1 MPSIKKKKSQ
11 LPQKKK
17 DAPARPRNLRIFYFI
32 LFALPLVFLLLLEGV
47 LRLLT
52 DDPITPLVVRREERG
67 KPFYQLNAR
76 VGERFFLGGVAAV
89 PEVYPQRF
97 AYTKPSNGLRVFCL
111 GGSTM
116 ASFPYEL
123 HARVSSLLQDRLQ
136 LMYPG
141 KTVEVINAGMAAI
154 NSYAVVEFAREL
166 ATYEPDLFVM
176 YLGHNE
182 FYGALGVGSTQSLG
196 QNRGLVRVYLRLQKF
211 RTFMLL
217 RRLIMALRQGLPS
230 NTNVPAGQQTLM
242 EGMAAEKAIAFKS
255 EMYQRGLA
263 QFRDNLA
270 EILAI
275 AQQQRVPIIVGT
287 LVSNMRDMAPF
298 ESEDAP
304 DLPAE
309 QKRQWQQLFEQA
321 WQLQR
326 QQNYAEA
333 KRLFQEAVAIDSASA
348 LLHFRLGQTQAALD
362 ESDAARKSYETAR
375 DLDLLRFRAPGEFN
389 NIIREICS
397 TFGAPVVEM
406 EEVFAR
412 QSPHGLIG
420 HELISEH
427 LHPNFEGYFL
437 MAKTFAQAIRQH
449 QQLVPGLHAVET
461 EFDDQFL
468 RDYSAVTLFDL
479 QIGNR
484 KIERLTKRWPFRR
497 EQFTVPP
504 DSLQAPAV
512 VRQLVEEYQ
521 ANRIAW
527 NAAHFQLAEEY
538 QRQGKGEEALR
549 EYRAVM
555 KVVPENDA
563 AYTRMADML
572 LQQNRFVAADS
583 LLQIAMKWNEQSPF
597 VRAKLGLVSFM
608 QHRFEIAAE
617 HFQTALNLNKL
628 RQAMSAND
636 LAAANYY
643 LALCRVQLGQLE
655 FAQAHLAE
663 VLRYQPQHAEA
674 NRLLMMLQKGIEVK
688 LEF

>member
-1 MPSIKKKKSQ
+1 MPSIKKKKSR
-11 LPQKKK
+11 LPQKHK
-17 DAPARPRNLRIFYFI
+17 DAPARPRNLRIFYFA
-32 LFALPLVFLLLLEGV
+32 LFALPLVFVLLLEGV
-47 LRLLT
+47 LRLFT
-52 DDPITPLVVRREERG
+52 DDPVTPLVVRGEERG

-97 AYTKPSNGLRVFCL
+97 ACTKPSNGLRVFCL
-111 GGSTM
+111 GSSTM

-123 HARVSSLLQDRLQ
+123 NARVSSLLQDRLQ
-136 LMYPG
+136 LMYPD

-154 NSYAVVEFAREL
+154 NSYAAVEFTREL
-166 ATYEPDLFVM
+166 AQYEPDLFVM

-196 QNRGLVRVYLRLQKF
+196 QNRSLVRLYLRLQKF

-217 RRLIMALRQGLPS
+217 RRLIVAVRQSLPN
-230 NTNVPAGQQTLM
+230 NTQAPASRQTLM
-242 EGMAAEKAIAFKS
+242 EGMAAEKTIPFES
-255 EMYQRGLA
+255 EMYRRGLA

-270 EILAI
+270 EVLAI
-275 AQQQRVPIIVGT
+275 ANRQRVPIIVGT
-287 LVSNMRDMAPF
+287 LVSNIRDMAPF
-298 ESEDAP
+298 ASEDAP
-304 DLPAE
+304 NLPAE
-309 QKRQWQQLFEQA
+309 QTRQWQRLFEQA

-333 KRLFQEAVAIDSASA
+333 KRLFQQAAAIDSASA
-348 LLHFRLGQTQAALD
+348 LLHFRLGQTHEALG
-362 ESDAARKSYETAR
+362 ESDAARKSFESAR

-389 NIIREICS
+389 KIIREICQK
-397 TFGAPVVEM
+397 FNAPVVEL
-406 EEVFAR
+406 EEAFAR

-427 LHPNFEGYFL
+427 LHPNFDGYFL

-449 QQLVPGLHAVET
+449 QELVPGLRAVED
-461 EFDDQFL
+461 EHDDQFL
-468 RDYSAVTLFDL
+468 REYSAVTLFDL

-504 DSLQAPAV
+504 DSLQAPAF

-538 QRQGKGEEALR
+538 QRQGRGEEALR
-549 EYRAVM
+549 EYRAVI

-572 LQQNRFVAADS
+572 LQHNRFAAADS

-597 VRAKLGLVSFM
+597 VRAKLGLVNFV
-608 QHRFEIAAE
+608 QHRFEAAAQ
-617 HFQTALNLNKL
+617 HFQTALNLNNM

-636 LAAANYY
+636 LVAANYY

-655 FAQAHLAE
+655 FAQAHLTE

-674 NRLLMMLQKGIEVK
+674 SRLLTLLQKGIEVK